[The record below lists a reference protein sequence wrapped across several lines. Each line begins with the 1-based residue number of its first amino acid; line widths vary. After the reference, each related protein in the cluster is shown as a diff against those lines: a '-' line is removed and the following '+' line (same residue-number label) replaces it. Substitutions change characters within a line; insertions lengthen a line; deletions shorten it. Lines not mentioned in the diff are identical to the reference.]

1 MKVVVDSNVVFS
13 AILNQSGK
21 IGQLLIFSRRHFEFY
36 APNLLKAEL
45 KRHKDKILEI
55 SGLSEDEFDNLKEEV
70 FECINFVSEEQ
81 IPYNFWHEAIPIVR
95 EVDMDDIAF
104 VALSEYI
111 DARLWTGDKRL
122 LEGLKKDGNLRG
134 ISTDELY
141 QVLID
146 IENQ

>member
-1 MKVVVDSNVVFS
+1 MKIVVDSNVVFS

-21 IGQLLIFSRRHFEFY
+21 IGQLLIFSRRYFEFY

-55 SGLSEDEFDNLKEEV
+55 SGLSENEFEDLKEEV

-81 IPYNFWHEAIPIVR
+81 IPYNYWHEAIPIVR

-104 VALSEYI
+104 VTLSEYI

-122 LEGLKKDGNLRG
+122 LESLKGKGSPRG

-141 QVLID
+141 QHLID
-146 IENQ
+146 IENR

>member
-1 MKVVVDSNVVFS
+1 MKIVVDSNVVFS

-21 IGQLLIFSRRHFEFY
+21 IGQLLIFSRRHFDFY
-36 APNLLKAEL
+36 APNLLKTEI

-55 SGLSEDEFDNLKEEV
+55 SGLSEDEFDNLREEV

-81 IPYNFWHEAIPIVR
+81 IPYKFWHEAIPIVR

-122 LEGLKKDGNLRG
+122 LDGLKGKGSPRG

-141 QVLID
+141 QLLID
-146 IENQ
+146 LENL